1 MKRNK
6 GSQGTTRRNKKKSMK
21 ETKINERDEG
31 KVREIKEKKMEV
43 RPEHP
48 PIEKRK
54 KKRLLLT

>member
-1 MKRNK
+1 
-6 GSQGTTRRNKKKSMK
+6 MK

-31 KVREIKEKKMEV
+31 KVREIKGKKMEV